1 LAQNDDHYGLQ
12 SRLEVQVEPGW
23 YRLRA
28 GVCCGNPDAWWSGVQ
43 YDLEANVEAVVPTTS
58 QTTTTIEETTVE
70 LWDQIMA
77 VNLRGPFLMCRAA
90 VPAMRAAGG
99 GSIINVTS
107 TNAYSGWSN
116 LFAYSTS
123 KGGLLVMTRNL
134 SRGLARDRI
143 RANALNPGWVISEN
157 EIAVQAR
164 DGHDLAW
171 IEEAGRRQPLGR
183 TQTPQDSAYAAVF
196 LLSDESSQ
204 VTGTEM
210 NVDAGRSMPG
220 QGGSA

>member
-1 LAQNDDHYGLQ
+1 
-12 SRLEVQVEPGW
+12 
-23 YRLRA
+23 
-28 GVCCGNPDAWWSGVQ
+28 
-43 YDLEANVEAVVPTTS
+43 
-58 QTTTTIEETTVE
+58 
-70 LWDQIMA
+70 
-77 VNLRGPFLMCRAA
+77 
-90 VPAMRAAGG
+90 
-99 GSIINVTS
+99 
-107 TNAYSGWSN
+107 
-116 LFAYSTS
+116 
-123 KGGLLVMTRNL
+123 MTRNL

-157 EIAVQAR
+157 EIAVQAS